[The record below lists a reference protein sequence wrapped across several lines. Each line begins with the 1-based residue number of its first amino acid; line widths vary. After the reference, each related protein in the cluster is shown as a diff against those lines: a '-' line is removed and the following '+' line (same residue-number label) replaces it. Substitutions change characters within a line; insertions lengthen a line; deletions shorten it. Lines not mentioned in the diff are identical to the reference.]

1 MQQKAPAAR
10 IELLIHCPIDTAFA
24 AFVEPEVLCKFWL
37 ESASEPLRPG
47 GRTRWTFLVPG
58 AAAELRV
65 LQWDPPTRILTAW
78 DDGTTVEWS
87 FAAHSGGGTVITI
100 NQTGFA
106 GEGPD
111 AVTSALDATQGFTL
125 VLCEL
130 KALLEGG
137 VSLHAVRDKAAL
149 IEASR
154 K

>member
-1 MQQKAPAAR
+1 MQQQAPAAR

-24 AFVEPEVLCKFWL
+24 AFVEPEVLRKFWL

-47 GRTRWTFLVPG
+47 GRARWTFLVPG
-58 AAAELRV
+58 ATAELRV
-65 LQWDPPTRILTAW
+65 LEWEPPSRILTAW
-78 DDGTTVEWS
+78 DDGTTVEWR
-87 FAAHSGGGTVITI
+87 FTAHPGGGTVVNIS
-100 NQTGFA
+100 QAGFGDGA
-106 GEGPD
+106 D
-111 AVTSALDATQGFTL
+111 AVASALDATQGFTL

-149 IEASR
+149 IEANR